1 MRIIFLIITLSL
13 TRFIFA
19 AEDPQKI
26 FDLSDQ
32 KELIEKAT
40 TEIMVHC
47 TTMHQT
53 GSVAPKNFVKMQVHQ
68 EFLGE
73 IEGSFGKD
81 SSLSLLVE
89 IIIEQTLIHASNS
102 DLGNF
107 SIGMSINMD
116 DSEVGPAS
124 MWHVHPPVLG
134 LVAVLN
140 GDEKN
145 PAATTEYVSS
155 DQIRKLSEAKTPF
168 SGLYQIAL
176 DKRSPEG
183 KIRITTCLV
192 PDTDNLVTLKEFPKS
207 EEEISQIVQQ
217 EGEIFGDD
225 FTPSRLEI
233 NTFYDLGRSAHR
245 SPPPEKIRSGRL
257 FVEILPENWREKNER
272 LLRK

>member
-26 FDLSDQ
+26 FDLSDK

-116 DSEVGPAS
+116 DSEV
-124 MWHVHPPVLG
+124 
-134 LVAVLN
+134 
-140 GDEKN
+140 
-145 PAATTEYVSS
+145 
-155 DQIRKLSEAKTPF
+155 
-168 SGLYQIAL
+168 
-176 DKRSPEG
+176 
-183 KIRITTCLV
+183 
-192 PDTDNLVTLKEFPKS
+192 
-207 EEEISQIVQQ
+207 
-217 EGEIFGDD
+217 
-225 FTPSRLEI
+225 
-233 NTFYDLGRSAHR
+233 
-245 SPPPEKIRSGRL
+245 
-257 FVEILPENWREKNER
+257 
-272 LLRK
+272 